1 MFFAVIL
8 SFFLFPCL
16 FAQFFSPVQK
26 RETWRI
32 GETKKISYNTK
43 FKNYTIALW
52 QQSLVGDSASVGDIL
67 FSIRTL
73 EDGSGPVK
81 ELTWTVATNK
91 FDLGSSNVFFLWL
104 FEGDSSNQGN
114 FDFQQMSSA
123 YFNITD
129 EPEIPKV
136 TLPLLTSTTAVF
148 ISTSELP
155 TSTQALSFASS
166 AETSI
171 QQTIV
176 SDGQTASAGTPTS
189 TASQSAESSGGG
201 GGGGGLP
208 VGAQAGIGVGVGVIG
223 ITCVV
228 CAVTW
233 CRYLKRH
240 QKALDNLQEMALS
253 QPPAYNRDSA
263 RLAPAVVEAPQSPA
277 RSNGF
282 YISSK
287 PVEIG

>member
-8 SFFLFPCL
+8 LFSLFPCL
-16 FAQFFSPVQK
+16 YAQFFSPVQK

-32 GETKKISYNTK
+32 GETKNITYNTK

-67 FSIRTL
+67 FSIQ
-73 EDGSGPVK
+73 DGSGPVK
-81 ELTWTVATNK
+81 ELTWIVATNK

-104 FEGDSSNQGN
+104 FEGDPSHQGN

-136 TLPLLTSTTAVF
+136 TLPFLTSTTAVI
-148 ISTSELP
+148 ISTSELS
-155 TSTQALSFASS
+155 TSTRALSSASS

-176 SDGQTASAGTPTS
+176 SNGQTASAGTPTS
-189 TASQSAESSGGG
+189 TASQSSSAESSGG

-223 ITCVV
+223 LTCVV

>member
-1 MFFAVIL
+1 MLVSL
-8 SFFLFPCL
+8 
-16 FAQFFSPVQK
+16 
-26 RETWRI
+26 T
-32 GETKKISYNTK
+32 TIS
-43 FKNYTIALW
+43 
-52 QQSLVGDSASVGDIL
+52 
-67 FSIRTL
+67 

-104 FEGDSSNQGN
+104 FEGDSSHQGN

-136 TLPLLTSTTAVF
+136 TLPLLTSTTAVI
-148 ISTSELP
+148 ISTSELS
-155 TSTQALSFASS
+155 TSTRALSSASS

-176 SDGQTASAGTPTS
+176 SNRQTTSAGTPTS
-189 TASQSAESSGGG
+189 TASQSSSAESSGG

-223 ITCVV
+223 LTCVV

>member
-1 MFFAVIL
+1 MFFAVVL
-8 SFFLFPCL
+8 SFSLFPCL
-16 FAQFFSPVQK
+16 YAQFFSPVQK

-32 GETKKISYNTK
+32 GETKSISYNTK

-67 FSIRTL
+67 FSIRTS

-81 ELTWTVATNK
+81 ELTWTVAANK

-104 FEGDSSNQGN
+104 FEGDPSHQGN

-129 EPEIPKV
+129 EPETPKV
-136 TLPLLTSTTAVF
+136 TLPLLTSTTAV
-148 ISTSELP
+148 ITSTSELP
-155 TSTQALSFASS
+155 TSTQALSSVSS
-166 AETSI
+166 AETST

-176 SDGQTASAGTPTS
+176 SGGQTASAGTPTS
-189 TASQSAESSGGG
+189 TVSQSSSAEASG

-228 CAVTW
+228 CAITW

>member
-1 MFFAVIL
+1 MLFAALL
-8 SFFLFPCL
+8 SLSLFPCL
-16 FAQFFSPVQK
+16 YAQFFSPVQN

-32 GETKKISYNTK
+32 GETKNISYNTK

-52 QQSLVGDSASVGDIL
+52 QQSLIGDSADVGDII
-67 FSIRTL
+67 FSIQ
-73 EDGSGPVK
+73 DGSGPVK

-91 FDLGSSNVFFLWL
+91 LDLGSSNVFFLWL
-104 FEGDSSNQGN
+104 FEGDPSHQGN

-129 EPEIPKV
+129 EPEIP
-136 TLPLLTSTTAVF
+136 TSTLSSLVATTV
-148 ISTSELP
+148 IITPSELP
-155 TSTQALSFASS
+155 TSTQALPSVPTT
-166 AETSI
+166 ETST
-171 QQTIV
+171 QQTTV
-176 SDGQTASAGTPTS
+176 SDGQTASAGTPTVS
-189 TASQSAESSGGG
+189 ASQSSIAEPSGGG
-201 GGGGGLP
+201 GGGSGLP

-228 CAVTW
+228 CAITW

-263 RLAPAVVEAPQSPA
+263 RLQPAVVEAPQSLA

>member
-1 MFFAVIL
+1 MFLTVIL
-8 SFFLFPCL
+8 PFFLFPCL
-16 FAQFFSPVQK
+16 YAQFFSPVQK

-52 QQSLVGDSASVGDIL
+52 QQSLVGDSATVGDIL
-67 FSIRTL
+67 FSIQ
-73 EDGSGPVK
+73 DGSGPVK

-104 FEGDSSNQGN
+104 FEGDPSHQGN

-129 EPEIPKV
+129 EPEIPK
-136 TLPLLTSTTAVF
+136 
-148 ISTSELP
+148 
-155 TSTQALSFASS
+155 
-166 AETSI
+166 
-171 QQTIV
+171 
-176 SDGQTASAGTPTS
+176 TASAGTPAS
-189 TASQSAESSGGG
+189 TASQSSSAESS

-228 CAVTW
+228 CAITW